1 MRLLLDEMFP
11 AAIAEQLRSR
21 ELDVEAVQE
30 RDALREASD
39 ITVFG
44 VAQAERRAVV
54 TENVPD
60 YMPLDASAHASGRPH
75 FGLVFTTNKSLPR
88 HRKAFVGEAV
98 QRLHDICIA
107 HSEDEA
113 SSLVQWL

>member
-1 MRLLLDEMFP
+1 MTLLLDEMFP

-39 ITVFG
+39 ATVFG

-75 FGLVFTTNKSLPR
+75 FGLVFTTHNSVPR
-88 HRKAFVGEAV
+88 HRKAFIGEAV
-98 QRLHDICIA
+98 QRLHEVCLT
-107 HSEDEA
+107 HPEDEA
-113 SSLVQWL
+113 SSLVLWL